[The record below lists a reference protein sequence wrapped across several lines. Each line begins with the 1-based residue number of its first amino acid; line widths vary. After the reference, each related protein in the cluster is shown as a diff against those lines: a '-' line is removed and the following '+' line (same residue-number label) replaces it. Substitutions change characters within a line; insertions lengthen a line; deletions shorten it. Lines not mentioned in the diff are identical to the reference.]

1 MNTEPLKEQV
11 SGYMTSC
18 LKAKSHSVSNTKRT
32 VQQIIDTAIST
43 RSTEKEKDVLRWVQF
58 CVETCLSQQEQAD
71 ASPPS
76 TKKSSTS
83 DENISNADTPRP
95 KKKVPAKKE
104 AVVKE
109 ESDSE
114 CQDEDEDDV
123 ESVGYDKIGASDDD
137 YVPSYD
143 DGDQQVPSTPS
154 PRRKTKPKK
163 EKEDGPD
170 DDDDNETKKKPVA
183 RRKKEEEQPA
193 FILPNAGSKAVVSYF
208 TSAHPL
214 AASEKSGLTSNHFA
228 KSFFFPSK
236 ESFNVS
242 QSVDGIFVVTLFH
255 VGLHVCFKLRPENH
269 RCLHLFIDRR

>member
-1 MNTEPLKEQV
+1 
-11 SGYMTSC
+11 MTSC

-32 VQQIIDTAIST
+32 VQQIIDTAINT
-43 RSTEKEKDVLRWVQF
+43 RGTEKEKDVLRWVQF

-76 TKKSSTS
+76 TKKSSAS
-83 DENISNADTPRP
+83 DENILNADTPRP

-104 AVVKE
+104 APAKE

-143 DGDQQVPSTPS
+143 DGDQQVPTTPS
-154 PRRKTKPKK
+154 PRRKSKPKK
-163 EKEDGPD
+163 EDSPD
-170 DDDDNETKKKPVA
+170 DEDDNETKKKPVV
-183 RRKKEEEQPA
+183 RRKKEEDQPA

-228 KSFFFPSK
+228 KSYFFPSK

-242 QSVDGIFVVTLFH
+242 QSVNGILVVTLFH

-269 RCLHLFIDRR
+269 